1 MCVNVRANGIMYL
14 NANSYTMM
22 TAQKSVQ
29 GRVSQFEDYDVETV
43 GKKKKVRHSIAH
55 DKTCVVL
62 LCASG

>member
-1 MCVNVRANGIMYL
+1 
-14 NANSYTMM
+14 MM